1 MMTRSRL
8 WACLLIAGF
17 AFGALPLRTAAQT
30 LAPTADTHDDKS
42 AAYQWLEIALETVA
56 REHVRNSP
64 RPTVSSRMF
73 GIVVTS
79 MYDAWA
85 AYDEKA
91 VGTQLGGKLRRPAS
105 ERTEAN
111 KAKAIAYAVYR
122 SLLYI
127 CPEDEQF
134 ITEKMRKKGFDPND
148 KSTDTRTPQGI
159 GNVAAAAVIEYRR
172 HDGANQAGDELGS
185 DGTPYSDW
193 TFYKPLNPPDK
204 IIDPDRWQPI
214 PFDNGKGDGGKVT
227 PGFLTPHWYRVKTF
241 ALKRSD
247 QFRPGPPPLMGSEQ
261 LKKDADEVL
270 NLNANLTLEQK
281 ATVEFMRDG
290 PRSTG
295 QSGHWLRF
303 AMAVSA
309 RDHYDIDRDVKVFF
323 AVGNVAM
330 DAFIAAWEAKR
341 YYDSSRPWTLIHHYY
356 ADKDVRGWEG
366 PGKGVGSMK
375 GQDWH
380 PYSPYVFITPPFPG
394 YVSGHSTVSAASAK
408 TLELFT
414 GSDAFGATEVRH
426 AGELTE
432 PNISCEVKQMVD
444 GKPVA
449 GIAGDGTVTLKLPT
463 FTATAE
469 LAGISRVLGGYH
481 IQADNVAGL
490 DLGRKVAEYVW
501 PVTLSYFQGTYGKG
515 GPPPVAKCTPEGCTI
530 PGHKHDKPEAKAKEK
545 QHSKAGGG
553 ND

>member
-1 MMTRSRL
+1 MSVASYGRARRSLSVGNLHSLKLYSNSSGEGRDIVGNRPAFTLEKERKLMRTRSRL

-17 AFGALPLRTAAQT
+17 AFGALPLRPAAQT
-30 LAPTADTHDDKS
+30 LAPTADTHDKS
-42 AAYQWLEIALETVA
+42 AAYQWLEIA

-85 AYDEKA
+85 AYDDRA
-91 VGTQLGGKLRRPAS
+91 VGTQLGGKLRRPAA

-111 KAKAIAYAVYR
+111 KRKAVAYATYR
-122 SLLYI
+122 ALLYL
-127 CPEDEQF
+127 CPEDEKWIAEQ
-134 ITEKMRKKGFDPND
+134 MRQYGFDPND

-172 HDGANQAGDELGS
+172 HDGANQGGDELGS

-247 QFRPGPPPLMGSEQ
+247 QFRPGPPPLIGSEQ
-261 LKKDADEVL
+261 LKKEADEVL
-270 NLNANLTLEQK
+270 NMNATLTLEQK
-281 ATVEFMRDG
+281 AVVEFMRDG

-303 AMAVSA
+303 AQAVSA
-309 RDHYDIDRDVKVFF
+309 RDKYDIDRDVKLFF

-341 YYDSSRPWTLIHHYY
+341 YYDSSRPWTLIHYY
-356 ADKDVRGWEG
+356 YSGKDVTGWAG
-366 PGKGVGSMK
+366 PGKGV
-375 GQDWH
+375 
-380 PYSPYVFITPPFPG
+380 
-394 YVSGHSTVSAASAK
+394 AK
-408 TLELFT
+408 M
-414 GSDAFGATEVRH
+414 R
-426 AGELTE
+426 GEE
-432 PNISCEVKQMVD
+432 
-444 GKPVA
+444 
-449 GIAGDGTVTLKLPT
+449 
-463 FTATAE
+463 
-469 LAGISRVLGGYH
+469 
-481 IQADNVAGL
+481 
-490 DLGRKVAEYVW
+490 
-501 PVTLSYFQGTYGKG
+501 
-515 GPPPVAKCTPEGCTI
+515 
-530 PGHKHDKPEAKAKEK
+530 
-545 QHSKAGGG
+545 
-553 ND
+553 